1 MSKYYSEDDWESKI
15 HPVDTWDLLTF
26 LDHLLWKI
34 HAENESE
41 NTKQVLC
48 QTLDILLLEE
58 IMKDVSVTFDQ
69 FNANG

>member
-1 MSKYYSEDDWESKI
+1 MSKYEDDWESKI

-34 HAENESE
+34 HSEAENESE

-48 QTLDILLLEE
+48 QTLDILLLDE
-58 IMKDVSVTFDQ
+58 IMKDVSSTLDQ